1 MLFGLGHIYLLQAT
15 KEKTMNLSCIVK
27 TRVDPTTKEDLARI
41 TRDTGLN
48 RAVLIREGI
57 RRIVENPPAKKGTP
71 GSQNET
77 GG

>member
-1 MLFGLGHIYLLQAT
+1 MLFCSGHIYLLQAT

-27 TRVDPTTKEDLARI
+27 TRVDPATKEDLSRI

-57 RRIVENPPAKKGTP
+57 RRIVENPPAKKDD
-71 GSQNET
+71 EK
-77 GG
+77 